1 MSGVGAPQ
9 GLGSG
14 ALPSVQGKTIAV
26 VQALWHEEITSEL
39 AKGASSTLAKSGA
52 TVVNYQ
58 VTGALELP
66 LAAQR
71 AIKAGAHGVV
81 AAGLVL
87 RGETPHFDFVAATTI
102 DSLVGVSLATGAP
115 IGIAVLTCLNLEQAR
130 ARSLPDSPSN
140 VGAQAALAVLTSL
153 NNLPG

>member
-1 MSGVGAPQ
+1 LPQ
-9 GLGSG
+9 
-14 ALPSVQGKTIAV
+14 ARGKTIAV
-26 VQALWHEEITSEL
+26 VQALWHEEVTSEL
-39 AKGASSTLAKSGA
+39 AKGASSTLASAGA

-81 AAGLVL
+81 TAGLVL
-87 RGETPHFDFVAATTI
+87 KGETPHFDFVAATTI

-115 IGIAVLTCLNLEQAR
+115 IGVAVLTCLNLEQAR
-130 ARSLPDSPSN
+130 TRSKPNDWGN
-140 VGAQAALAVLTSL
+140 VGTQAAAAVLTSL
-153 NNLPG
+153 NNLPALLGKAR

>member
-9 GLGSG
+9 GFGEGS
-14 ALPSVQGKTIAV
+14 LPKAAHKTIAV
-26 VQALWHEEITSEL
+26 VQALWHEEITSQL
-39 AKGASSTLAKSGA
+39 ANGASVTLAKAGA

-66 LAAQR
+66 LASQR

-81 AAGLVL
+81 TAGLVL
-87 RGETPHFDFVAATTI
+87 KGETPHFDFVAATTI
-102 DSLVGVSLATGAP
+102 DSLVGVSLATNSP
-115 IGIAVLTCLNLEQAR
+115 VGIAVLTCLNLEQAR
-130 ARSLPDSPSN
+130 ARSLPDAPSN

-153 NNLPG
+153 NNLPA

>member
-1 MSGVGAPQ
+1 LPQ
-9 GLGSG
+9 
-14 ALPSVQGKTIAV
+14 ARGKTIAV
-26 VQALWHEEITSEL
+26 VQALWHQEITSDL
-39 AKGASSTLAKSGA
+39 ANGASSALASAGA
-52 TVVNYQ
+52 TVVTYQ

-71 AIKAGAHGVV
+71 AIKAGAHSVV

-87 RGETPHFDFVAATTI
+87 KGETPHFDFVAATTI

-115 IGIAVLTCLNLEQAR
+115 IGIAVLTCLNLDQAR

>member
-9 GLGSG
+9 GLVSG
-14 ALPSVQGKTIAV
+14 ALPPAQGKTIAV

-39 AKGASSTLAKSGA
+39 VKGASSTLAKSGA

-71 AIKAGAHGVV
+71 AIKAGVHGVV

-87 RGETPHFDFVAATTI
+87 KGETPHFDFVAATTI
-102 DSLVGVSLATGAP
+102 DSLVGVSLATGTP
-115 IGIAVLTCLNLEQAR
+115 IGVAVLTCLNLEQAR

-140 VGAQAALAVLTSL
+140 VGAQAALAALTSL
-153 NNLPG
+153 TNLPG

>member
-1 MSGVGAPQ
+1 
-9 GLGSG
+9 
-14 ALPSVQGKTIAV
+14 LPRTQGKTIAV
-26 VQALWHEEITSEL
+26 VQALWHEEVTSEL
-39 AKGASSTLAKSGA
+39 VNGASSTLASAGA
-52 TVVNYQ
+52 TVVTYQ

-87 RGETPHFDFVAATTI
+87 KGETPHFDFVAATTI
-102 DSLVGVSLATGAP
+102 DSLVGVSLATGVP
-115 IGIAVLTCLNLEQAR
+115 IGVAVLTCLNLDQAR

-153 NNLPG
+153 SNLPG